1 MPEITIGPFT
11 LDTASGRMLRDGAE
25 IRLRPQAL
33 QALEILLRNTGRPV
47 SYEQMIAEAWKGTHV
62 SKHTVDVTVGEVK
75 KTLGEYGRWITHR
88 PKAGYR
94 LEVPTSEELVRKGW
108 HFYDRRTREGAE
120 RAIECFEHAAA
131 ECPGDVRAFEGL
143 STCYLMLATFGM
155 QPAADVYPKF
165 LETHEQAAALGGQ
178 RPELRCNRGH
188 GLHLFEQ
195 HLGRA
200 EAELRAALEEKPSH
214 GAAYVRASL
223 LYVTMH
229 RLDDA
234 AAMLDRC
241 TLRDPLVPTLPATTL
256 LLRFWRR
263 DFDAAIAYGK
273 QAIELHPY
281 LQIVRVNYAQAL
293 EFSGRL
299 ADALAQ
305 YKLASVMSPDLP
317 WLRALEGT
325 CLAKMGRTA
334 EAREILEELEH
345 LRRSEYVDAFYQ
357 SVLREALGHRAEAL
371 NELERADDENSAF
384 LYSMNVD
391 PKMDV
396 LRADA
401 RYQRL
406 EAGRSSRCTRAV
418 SGKPA

>member
-1 MPEITIGPFT
+1 MPEINIGPFT
-11 LDTASGRMLRDGAE
+11 LDTTSGRMLREGAE

-33 QALEILLRNTGRPV
+33 QALEVLLRNTGRPV

-108 HFYDRRTREGAE
+108 HFYNRRTREGAE

-155 QPAADVYPKF
+155 QAPGDVYPKF
-165 LETHEQAAALGGQ
+165 LETHEQAVAIGGL
-178 RPELRCNRGH
+178 RPELRANRGH
-188 GLHLFEQ
+188 GLHMFEHQ
-195 HLGRA
+195 LERA
-200 EAELRAALEEKPSH
+200 ETEFQTAMEEKPSL
-214 GAAYVRASL
+214 GSAYVRATL
-223 LYVTMH
+223 LYATMD

-234 AAMLDRC
+234 GVMLDRC
-241 TLRDPLVPTLPATTL
+241 EVKDPLVPTLPATKL
-256 LLRFWRR
+256 LLHVWRR
-263 DFDAAIAYGK
+263 HFDAAIALGK

-281 LQIVRVNYAQAL
+281 LQIARVNYAQAL
-293 EFSGRL
+293 EFSDRL
-299 ADALAQ
+299 SDALAQ

-317 WLRALEGT
+317 WLRALEAT
-325 CLAKMGRTA
+325 CLAKMGRKA
-334 EAREILEELEH
+334 DAQEILDELEH

-357 SVLREALGHRAEAL
+357 CVLHHALGHRADAM
-371 NELERADDENSAF
+371 NELERAVDENSAF
-384 LYSMNVD
+384 IYSMNVD
-391 PKMDV
+391 PKMDA
-396 LRADA
+396 LRGDS

-406 EAGRSSRCTRAV
+406 EAAARSA
-418 SGKPA
+418 KPARV

>member
-1 MPEITIGPFT
+1 MPEIAIGPFT
-11 LDTASGRMLRDGAE
+11 LDTSSGRMLRDGAE

-33 QALEILLRNTGRPV
+33 QALEVLLRNTGRPV

-108 HFYDRRTREGAE
+108 HFFNRRTHEGAE
-120 RAIECFEHAAA
+120 LAIQCFEHAAA
-131 ECPGDVRAFEGL
+131 ECPGDPRAYEGL

-155 QPAADVYPKF
+155 RSPGEVYPKF
-165 LETHEQAAALGGQ
+165 LETHEQAVAVGGLKA
-178 RPELRCNRGH
+178 ELRANRGH

-195 HLGRA
+195 QLR
-200 EAELRAALEEKPSH
+200 EAEVELLAAAAEKPSL
-214 GAAYVRASL
+214 GTVYVRAAL
-223 LYVTMH
+223 LYVTMD

-234 AAMLDRC
+234 AAMLERC
-241 TLRDPLVPTLPATTL
+241 EIKDPLVPTLPATWVL
-256 LLRFWRR
+256 LKLWRR
-263 DFDAAIAYGK
+263 DFDAAISYGK

-293 EFSGRL
+293 EFAGRL
-299 ADALAQ
+299 PEALAQ
-305 YKLASVMSPDLP
+305 YRMASVMSPDLP
-317 WLRALEGT
+317 WLRSLEGT

-334 EAREILEELEH
+334 EAREVLDELEH

-357 SVLREALGHRAEAL
+357 CVLQHALGHRAEAM
-371 NELERADDENSAF
+371 NELERAVDENSAF
-384 LYSMNVD
+384 LFSMNVD
-391 PKMDV
+391 PKMDA
-396 LRADA
+396 LRGDT

-406 EAGRSSRCTRAV
+406 EAHRRV
-418 SGKPA
+418 

>member
-11 LDTASGRMLRDGAE
+11 LDTTSGRMLRDGAE

-33 QALEILLRNTGRPV
+33 QALEVLLRNTGRPV

-94 LEVPTSEELVRKGW
+94 LEVPTSDELVRKGW
-108 HFYDRRTREGAE
+108 HFFNRRTREGTE
-120 RAIECFEHAAA
+120 LAIQCFEHASA
-131 ECPGDVRAFEGL
+131 ECPGDARAYEGL
-143 STCYLMLATFGM
+143 STSYLMLATFGVR
-155 QPAADVYPKF
+155 PPSEVYPKF
-165 LETHEQAAALGGQ
+165 LETHDQAVALGGL
-178 RPELRCNRGH
+178 RPELRANRGH
-188 GLHLFEQ
+188 GLHMFEQ
-195 HLGRA
+195 QFERA
-200 EAELRAALEEKPSH
+200 EAEFQAAIAEKPSL
-214 GAAYVRASL
+214 GTAYVRASL
-223 LYVTMH
+223 LYVTMG

-234 AAMLDRC
+234 AAMLGRC
-241 TLRDPLVPTLPATTL
+241 ESKDPLVPTLPATVV

-299 ADALAQ
+299 PEALAQ

-325 CLAKMGRTA
+325 CLAKMGQQA
-334 EAREILEELEH
+334 GAQEILEELEH

-357 SVLREALGHRAEAL
+357 CVLRHALGHRAEAM
-371 NELERADDENSAF
+371 NELERAVDENSGF

-396 LRADA
+396 FRGDA

-406 EAGRSSRCTRAV
+406 EAGRYGKTARA
-418 SGKPA
+418 

>member
-11 LDTASGRMLRDGAE
+11 LDTLSGRMLRDGAE

-33 QALEILLRNTGRPV
+33 QALEVLLRYTGRPV

-108 HFYDRRTREGAE
+108 HFQNRRTREGAE

-131 ECPGDVRAFEGL
+131 ECPGDARAYEGL
-143 STCYLMLATFGM
+143 STSYLMLATFGM
-155 QPAADVYPKF
+155 RSPGEVYPKF
-165 LETHEQAAALGGQ
+165 LETHEQAVALGGM

-195 HLGRA
+195 QLEPA
-200 EAELRAALEEKPSH
+200 EAEVLAALAEKPSL
-214 GAAYVRASL
+214 GAAYVRAAL
-223 LYVTMH
+223 LYVTMN

-234 AAMLDRC
+234 ATMLERC
-241 TLRDPLVPTLPATTL
+241 EHKDPLVPTLPATTV
-256 LLRFWRR
+256 LLRLWRR
-263 DFDAAIAYGK
+263 DYDAAIAYGK

-299 ADALAQ
+299 PEALAQ

-317 WLRALEGT
+317 WLRAQEAT
-325 CLAKMGRTA
+325 CLAKMGRTD
-334 EAREILEELEH
+334 EARDILDELEH
-345 LRRSEYVDAFYQ
+345 LRRSEFVDAMYMC
-357 SVLREALGHRAEAL
+357 VLRDALGHRGDAL

-391 PKMDV
+391 PKMDS
-396 LRADA
+396 LRGDT
-401 RYQRL
+401 RFQRL
-406 EAGRSSRCTRAV
+406 EAARSRTARA
-418 SGKPA
+418 

>member
-11 LDTASGRMLRDGAE
+11 LDTVSGRMLRDGAE

-33 QALEILLRNTGRPV
+33 HALEVLLRNTGRPV

-108 HFYDRRTREGAE
+108 HFWNRRTREGAE
-120 RAIECFEHAAA
+120 LAIQCFEHAAA
-131 ECPGDVRAFEGL
+131 ECPGDARAYEGL
-143 STCYLMLATFGM
+143 STCYLMLLTFGM
-155 QPAADVYPKF
+155 RPPGEVYPKF
-165 LETHEQAAALGGQ
+165 LETHEQAVAMGGL
-178 RPELRCNRGH
+178 RPELRANRGH

-195 HLGRA
+195 QLEAA
-200 EAELRAALEEKPSH
+200 ETEFLAAISEKPSL

-223 LYVTMH
+223 LYVTMD

-241 TLRDPLVPTLPATTL
+241 AVKDPLVPTLPATAVL
-256 LLRFWRR
+256 IRLWRR
-263 DFDAAIAYGK
+263 NFDAAIAYGK

-293 EFSGRL
+293 EFSGDL
-299 ADALAQ
+299 TGALAQ

-317 WLRALEGT
+317 WLRAQEAT
-325 CLAKMGRTA
+325 CLAKMGRMG
-334 EAREILEELEH
+334 EAHEILDELEH
-345 LRRSEYVDAFYQ
+345 LRRSEYVDALYV
-357 SVLREALGHRAEAL
+357 SVLREALGDRAEAL
-371 NELERADDENSAF
+371 NELERAGDENSAF
-384 LYSMNVD
+384 LFSMNVD
-391 PKMDV
+391 PKMDP
-396 LRADA
+396 LRGDP

-406 EAGRSSRCTRAV
+406 LSARSPKTARA
-418 SGKPA
+418 

>member
-33 QALEILLRNTGRPV
+33 QALEVLLRHTGRPV
-47 SYEQMIAEAWKGTHV
+47 SYEQMITEAWKGTHV

-75 KTLGEYGRWITHR
+75 KTLGAYGRWITHR

-108 HFYDRRTREGAE
+108 HFYNRRTREGAE

-131 ECPGDVRAFEGL
+131 DCPGDARAFEGL

-155 QPAADVYPKF
+155 QPPGDVYPKF
-165 LETHEQAAALGGQ
+165 LETHEQAAALGGL

-195 HLGRA
+195 QLESA
-200 EAELRAALEEKPSH
+200 EAELLAAIKEKPSH
-214 GAAYVRASL
+214 GATYVRAAL
-223 LYVTMH
+223 LYVTMN

-234 AAMLDRC
+234 AAMLEQC
-241 TLRDPLVPTLPATTL
+241 ALKDPLVPTLPATAV

-299 ADALAQ
+299 PEALAQ

-325 CLAKMGRTA
+325 CLAKMGRSGD
-334 EAREILEELEH
+334 AREILDELEH

-357 SVLREALGHRAEAL
+357 SVFREALGHRAEAL
-371 NELERADDENSAF
+371 NELERADDENSPF

-396 LRADA
+396 LRADP

-406 EAGRSSRCTRAV
+406 EAGWSPRSARA
-418 SGKPA
+418 

>member
-33 QALEILLRNTGRPV
+33 QALEVLLRNTGRPV

-108 HFYDRRTREGAE
+108 HFVNRRTREGAE
-120 RAIECFEHAAA
+120 LAIQCFEHAAA
-131 ECPGDVRAFEGL
+131 ECPGDARAYEGL

-155 QPAADVYPKF
+155 RPPGEVYPKF
-165 LETHEQAAALGGQ
+165 LETHEQAVAVGGL
-178 RPELRCNRGH
+178 RPELRANRGH
-188 GLHLFEQ
+188 GLHLFE
-195 HLGRA
+195 HRLEPA
-200 EAELRAALEEKPSH
+200 EAEFLAALEEKPSL
-214 GAAYVRASL
+214 GTAYVRAAL
-223 LYVTMH
+223 LYVTMD

-234 AAMLDRC
+234 AAMLERC
-241 TLRDPLVPTLPATTL
+241 TAKDPLVPTLPATTL

-281 LQIVRVNYAQAL
+281 LQIARVNYAQAL

-299 ADALAQ
+299 PEALAQ

-317 WLRALEGT
+317 WLRASEGT
-325 CLAKMGRTA
+325 CLAKIGRTQ
-334 EAREILEELEH
+334 EAREILDELEH

-357 SVLREALGHRAEAL
+357 CVFREALGQRAEAM
-371 NELERADDENSAF
+371 NELERAVDENSAF

-391 PKMDV
+391 PKVDAF
-396 LRADA
+396 RGDA

-406 EAGRSSRCTRAV
+406 EAARSAV
-418 SGKPA
+418 KPARA

>member
-11 LDTASGRMLRDGAE
+11 LDTHSGRMLRDGAE

-33 QALEILLRNTGRPV
+33 QALEVLLRNTGRPV

-108 HFYDRRTREGAE
+108 HFLNRRTREAAE

-155 QPAADVYPKF
+155 QAPGDVYPKF
-165 LETHEQAAALGGQ
+165 LETHAQAVALGGL

-195 HLGRA
+195 QLERA
-200 EAELRAALEEKPSH
+200 EAELLAALAEKPSH
-214 GAAYVRASL
+214 GAAYVRAAL
-223 LYVTMH
+223 LYVTMN
-229 RLDDA
+229 RLDAA
-234 AAMLDRC
+234 AAMLEQC
-241 TLRDPLVPTLPATTL
+241 ELKDPLVPTLPATAL
-256 LLRFWRR
+256 LLRLWRR
-263 DFDAAIAYGK
+263 DFDAAIAYGRE
-273 QAIELHPY
+273 AIELHPY

-293 EFSGRL
+293 QFSDRL
-299 ADALAQ
+299 SDALAQ

-334 EAREILEELEH
+334 EAQEILDELEH
-345 LRRSEYVDAFYQ
+345 LRRSEYVDAFYL
-357 SVLREALGHRAEAL
+357 SVLREALGHRADAMS
-371 NELERADDENSAF
+371 ELERADDENSAF

-391 PKMDV
+391 PKMDA
-396 LRADA
+396 LRGDS

-406 EAGRSSRCTRAV
+406 EAARSSRIARA
-418 SGKPA
+418 

>member
-11 LDTASGRMLRDGAE
+11 LDTISGRMLRDGAE

-33 QALEILLRNTGRPV
+33 QALEVLLRNTGRPV

-108 HFYDRRTREGAE
+108 HFWNRRTREGAE

-131 ECPGDVRAFEGL
+131 ECPGDARAFEGL

-155 QPAADVYPKF
+155 QAPGDVYPKF
-165 LETHEQAAALGGQ
+165 LETHEQAVALGGL

-195 HLGRA
+195 QLDRA
-200 EAELRAALEEKPSH
+200 EAEFLAVMKEKPSL
-214 GAAYVRASL
+214 GAAYVRVAL
-223 LYVTMH
+223 LYVTMG
-229 RLDDA
+229 RLDEA
-234 AAMLDRC
+234 AAMLGQC
-241 TLRDPLVPTLPATTL
+241 EQQDPLVPTLPATEVQL
-256 LLRFWRR
+256 AFWRR
-263 DFDAAIAYGK
+263 DFGEAIRRGK

-299 ADALAQ
+299 GEALTQ
-305 YKLASVMSPDLP
+305 YQLGYMMSPDLP

-334 EAREILEELEH
+334 EAREILDELEH
-345 LRRSEYVDAFYQ
+345 LRRSEYVDAFYLG
-357 SVLREALGHRAEAL
+357 VLREALGHRAEAL
-371 NELERADDENSAF
+371 NELERADDEKSAF
-384 LYSMNVD
+384 LYSINVD
-391 PKMDV
+391 PKMDA
-396 LRADA
+396 LRGDS
-401 RYQRL
+401 RYLRL
-406 EAGRSSRCTRAV
+406 EAGRSSRIARA
-418 SGKPA
+418 

>member
-11 LDTASGRMLRDGAE
+11 LDTLSGRMLRDGAE

-33 QALEILLRNTGRPV
+33 QALEVLLRNTGRPV

-75 KTLGEYGRWITHR
+75 KTLGAYGRWITHR

-108 HFYDRRTREGAE
+108 HFYNRRTREGAE

-131 ECPGDVRAFEGL
+131 DCPGDARAFEGL

-155 QPAADVYPKF
+155 QPPGDVYPKF
-165 LETHEQAAALGGQ
+165 LETHDQATALGGL

-195 HLGRA
+195 HLEPA
-200 EAELRAALEEKPSH
+200 EAEFLAAIEEKPSL
-214 GAAYVRASL
+214 GAAYVRAAL
-223 LYVTMH
+223 LYVTMG

-234 AAMLDRC
+234 GAMLDRC
-241 TLRDPLVPTLPATTL
+241 ALRDPLVPTLPATAV
-256 LLRFWRR
+256 LLRLWRR
-263 DFDAAIAYGK
+263 DFDAAIVYGK
-273 QAIELHPY
+273 EAIELHPY

-299 ADALAQ
+299 PDALAQ

-317 WLRALEGT
+317 WLRAQEAT
-325 CLAKMGRTA
+325 CLAKMGRKG
-334 EAREILEELEH
+334 EAGDILDELEH
-345 LRRSEYVDAFYQ
+345 LRRSEYVDAFYV
-357 SVLREALGHRAEAL
+357 SVLHEALGHRSEAIS
-371 NELERADDENSAF
+371 ELERAADENSAF

-396 LRADA
+396 FRADA

-406 EAGRSSRCTRAV
+406 EAGRSSRSTRA
-418 SGKPA
+418 

>member
-1 MPEITIGPFT
+1 EITIGPFT

-33 QALEILLRNTGRPV
+33 QALEVLLRNTGRPV

-94 LEVPTSEELVRKGW
+94 LEVPTSDELVRKGS
-108 HFYDRRTREGAE
+108 HFVNRRTREGAE
-120 RAIECFEHAAA
+120 LAIQCFEHAAA
-131 ECPGDVRAFEGL
+131 ECPGDARAYEGL

-155 QPAADVYPKF
+155 RPPGEVYPKF
-165 LETHEQAAALGGQ
+165 LETHDQAVAVGGLKA
-178 RPELRCNRGH
+178 ELRANRGH
-188 GLHLFEQ
+188 GMHLFEQ
-195 HLGRA
+195 QLEPA
-200 EAELRAALEEKPSH
+200 EAEFLAAISEKPSL
-214 GAAYVRASL
+214 GTGYVRAAL
-223 LYVTMH
+223 LYVTMD

-234 AAMLDRC
+234 AAMLERC
-241 TLRDPLVPTLPATTL
+241 ESKDPLVPTLPATVV

-273 QAIELHPY
+273 QA
-281 LQIVRVNYAQAL
+281 L

-299 ADALAQ
+299 PEALAQ

-325 CLAKMGRTA
+325 CLAKMGQKA
-334 EAREILEELEH
+334 GAQEILDELEH
-345 LRRSEYVDAFYQ
+345 LRRSEYVDAFYT
-357 SVLREALGHRAEAL
+357 SVLQHALGHRTEAM
-371 NELERADDENSAF
+371 NELERAVDENSAF

-396 LRADA
+396 FRGDA

-406 EAGRSSRCTRAV
+406 EASRSPKT
-418 SGKPA
+418 

>member
-1 MPEITIGPFT
+1 MPEIIIGPFT
-11 LDTASGRMLRDGAE
+11 LDTMSGRMLRDGAE

-33 QALEILLRNTGRPV
+33 QALEVLLRNTGRPV

-94 LEVPTSEELVRKGW
+94 LEVPTSEEFVRKGW
-108 HFYDRRTREGAE
+108 HFLNRRTREGTE
-120 RAIECFEHAAA
+120 LAIQCFEHASA
-131 ECPGDVRAFEGL
+131 ECPGDTRAYEGL
-143 STCYLMLATFGM
+143 STCYLMLATFGVRP
-155 QPAADVYPKF
+155 PAEVYPKF
-165 LETHEQAAALGGQ
+165 LETHEQAAALGGL
-178 RPELRCNRGH
+178 RPELRANRGH

-195 HLGRA
+195 QLEQA
-200 EAELRAALEEKPSH
+200 EAEFQAAIAEKPSL
-214 GAAYVRASL
+214 GTAYVRASL
-223 LYVTMH
+223 LYVTMD

-234 AAMLDRC
+234 SAMLDRC
-241 TLRDPLVPTLPATTL
+241 QAKDPLVPTLPATTV

-299 ADALAQ
+299 PDALAQ

-317 WLRALEGT
+317 WLRALEAT
-325 CLAKMGRTA
+325 CLAKMGQMTSA
-334 EAREILEELEH
+334 QDILEELEH

-357 SVLREALGHRAEAL
+357 CVLRQALGHHAQAM
-371 NELERADDENSAF
+371 NELERAVDENSAF

-396 LRADA
+396 FRGDP

-406 EAGRSSRCTRAV
+406 EATRSPKGAV
-418 SGKPA
+418 R

>member
-1 MPEITIGPFT
+1 MGPGPGMPEVTIGPFT

-33 QALEILLRNTGRPV
+33 QALEVLLRNTGRPV

-108 HFYDRRTREGAE
+108 HFFNRRTREGAE
-120 RAIECFEHAAA
+120 LAIQCFEHAAA
-131 ECPGDVRAFEGL
+131 ECPGDARTFEGL

-155 QPAADVYPKF
+155 RPPGEVYPKF
-165 LETHEQAAALGGQ
+165 LETHEQAVALGGL
-178 RPELRCNRGH
+178 RPELRANRGH
-188 GLHLFEQ
+188 GLHMFEQ
-195 HLGRA
+195 QLEPA
-200 EAELRAALEEKPSH
+200 EAEILAAVAEKPSLGMCYVRAAL
-214 GAAYVRASL
+214 
-223 LYVTMH
+223 LYATMD

-234 AAMLDRC
+234 AAMLTRC
-241 TLRDPLVPTLPATTL
+241 EAKDPLVPTLPATVV
-256 LLRFWRR
+256 LLRVWRR
-263 DFDAAIAYGK
+263 DFEAAIALGK

-281 LQIVRVNYAQAL
+281 LQIARVNYAQAL
-293 EFSGRL
+293 EFSARL
-299 ADALAQ
+299 PEALAQ

-317 WLRALEGT
+317 WLRALEAT
-325 CLAKMGRTA
+325 CLAKMGQKA
-334 EAREILEELEH
+334 GAQEILEELEH
-345 LRRSEYVDAFYQ
+345 LRRSEYVDAFNL
-357 SVLREALGHRAEAL
+357 SVLHEALGHRAEAM
-371 NELERADDENSAF
+371 NELERSVDENSAF

-396 LRADA
+396 FRGDA

-406 EAGRSSRCTRAV
+406 EATRSA
-418 SGKPA
+418 KPARA